1 MYLSHECNQDVFLI
15 LWEYSLQILWGY
27 FLLLDFFFPQ
37 ILFFSYLAFQ
47 CIKRRPLFKY
57 LVLGF
62 QFVSECEVLKRSLKT
77 LSAWMWIVIYWCQV
91 RQNNWSFYYGQFYWW
106 PFYYEPP
113 NVSISKYFTLW
124 WIFQRG
130 FFWVPLWRV

>member
-1 MYLSHECNQDVFLI
+1 MKKQPDKCENIFENHISDKELISEGYKEWIQCNKKPNNPIKNCQIQLI
-15 LWEYSLQILWGY
+15 IG
-27 FLLLDFFFPQ
+27 
-37 ILFFSYLAFQ
+37 
-47 CIKRRPLFKY
+47 FKY